1 MSGLPNCVLASQFT
15 LNGFRHVSPYSSV
28 DSSTARALFAV
39 DSALRVSFGTGESRI
54 LLTITVASE
63 NPPIR
68 VSGEFH
74 VLLYIYNCYVMHF
87 LFKRNVTNY
96 YFVLAFIDV
105 VKLISQIKLLC
116 TSLFAK

>member
-1 MSGLPNCVLASQFT
+1 M
-15 LNGFRHVSPYSSV
+15 
-28 DSSTARALFAV
+28 
-39 DSALRVSFGTGESRI
+39 
-54 LLTITVASE
+54 
-63 NPPIR
+63 
-68 VSGEFH
+68 FH
-74 VLLYIYNCYVMHF
+74 VLLYIYNRYVMHF